1 MLRHGILRSDQKV
14 VQVPGSG
21 IDTRRFQAS
30 SVPDGALVFLLI
42 TRLIRDKGLFE
53 YVEAARIVRRTRT
66 KARFKKLGPLDPNPT
81 RIICYALDGWSAHS
95 DIDHPVAQSVLHS
108 YS

>member
-30 SVPDGALVFLLI
+30 SVPDGAPVFLLI
-42 TRLIRDKGLFE
+42 ARLLRDKGLFE
-53 YVEAARIVRRTRT
+53 YVEAARIVRRTRPE
-66 KARFKKLGPLDPNPT
+66 ARFQILAPLAPNPAGIG
-81 RIICYALDGWSAHS
+81 RAALDGCTPPG
-95 DIDHPVAQSVLHS
+95 DFQ
-108 YS
+108 